1 MSKECCG
8 IIMAGGNGTRLSPL
22 TISVNKHLLPVYD
35 KPMIYYPLST
45 LMMSGIRDIAI
56 ITRKEDRAAYERLLG
71 SGRQIGISLTY
82 LEQEEPKGIPQ
93 AYQISSEFIGNR
105 NVGLILGD
113 NIFLGQGMGNLL
125 KKASQT
131 LHAEIFAFPVKN
143 PEDYGVVVLDEAT
156 NKIIKIVE
164 KPKIRQSNLAIPGLY
179 FTNSDVVNRSRDLKA
194 SSRGEFEITDVLNS
208 YLSEDKLEIEIF
220 RRGIGWMD
228 AGSIESLYSAG
239 ELIRVLQER
248 QGLRFGSPEEIA
260 WRNGWISSKE
270 LLASTSKYGDTSY
283 GVYLNSILTDLR
295 L

>member
-22 TISVNKHLLPVYD
+22 TISVSKHLLPVYD
-35 KPMIYYPLST
+35 KPMIFYPLST
-45 LMMSGIRDIAI
+45 LMMSGLRDIAI
-56 ITRKEDRAAYERLLG
+56 VTRKEDRVAYERLLG
-71 SGRQIGISLTY
+71 SGQQIGISLTY
-82 LEQEEPKGIPQ
+82 LEQDEPKGIPQ
-93 AYQISSEFIGNR
+93 AYQISSEFIGDR

-131 LHAEIFAFPVKN
+131 SHAAIFAFPVKN
-143 PEDYGVVVLDEAT
+143 PEDYGVVVLDEKT
-156 NKIIKIVE
+156 NKIINIVE
-164 KPKIRQSNLAIPGLY
+164 KPKIKQSNLAIPGLY
-179 FTNSDVVNRSRDLKA
+179 FTNSDVVNRSRNLKL
-194 SSRGEFEITDVLNS
+194 SSRGEYEIIDVLNS
-208 YLSEDKLEIEIF
+208 YLSEDKLEIELF

-228 AGSIESLYSAG
+228 AGSVESLYSAG

-260 WRNGWISSKE
+260 WRNKWIGSEE
-270 LLASTSKYGDTSY
+270 LITATLKYGDTSY
-283 GVYLNSILTDLR
+283 GAYLNSILTEIR

>member
-1 MSKECCG
+1 MTKECCG

-56 ITRKEDRAAYERLLG
+56 ITRKDDRAAYERLLG

-179 FTNSDVVNRSRDLKA
+179 FTNSDVVNRSRNLKT

-228 AGSIESLYSAG
+228 AGSVESLYSAG

>member
-1 MSKECCG
+1 
-8 IIMAGGNGTRLSPL
+8 MAGGNGTRLSPL

-143 PEDYGVVVLDEAT
+143 PEDYGVVVLDGAT

-164 KPKIRQSNLAIPGLY
+164 KPKTRQSNLAIPGLY
-179 FTNSDVVNRSRDLKA
+179 FTNSDVVNRSRNLKA

-208 YLSEDKLEIEIF
+208 YLSEAKLEIEIF

-228 AGSIESLYSAG
+228 AGSVESLYSAG

-260 WRNGWISSKE
+260 WRNRWISSEE
-270 LLASTSKYGDTSY
+270 LLS
-283 GVYLNSILTDLR
+283 LIHI
-295 L
+295 

>member
-1 MSKECCG
+1 
-8 IIMAGGNGTRLSPL
+8 
-22 TISVNKHLLPVYD
+22 
-35 KPMIYYPLST
+35 
-45 LMMSGIRDIAI
+45 
-56 ITRKEDRAAYERLLG
+56 LG
-71 SGRQIGISLTY
+71 SGQQIGISLTY
-82 LEQEEPKGIPQ
+82 FEQEEPKGIPQ

-131 LHAEIFAFPVKN
+131 LDAEIFAFPVKN
-143 PEDYGVVVLDEAT
+143 PEDYGVVVLDGAT
-156 NKIIKIVE
+156 NKIVKIVE

-179 FTNSDVVNRSRDLKA
+179 FTNSDVVNRSRNLKA
-194 SSRGEFEITDVLNS
+194 SSRGELEITDVLNS

-228 AGSIESLYSAG
+228 AGSVESLYSAG

-260 WRNGWISSKE
+260 WRNGWISSEE

-283 GVYLNSILTDLR
+283 GVYLNSILADIR

>member
-56 ITRKEDRAAYERLLG
+56 ITRKDDRAAYERLLG

-228 AGSIESLYSAG
+228 AGSVESLYSAG

>member
-1 MSKECCG
+1 
-8 IIMAGGNGTRLSPL
+8 MAGGNGTRLSPL

-56 ITRKEDRAAYERLLG
+56 ITRKDDRAAYERLLG

-179 FTNSDVVNRSRDLKA
+179 FTNSDVVNRSINLKT

-228 AGSIESLYSAG
+228 AGSVESLYSAG

-260 WRNGWISSKE
+260 WRNKWISSEE

>member
-35 KPMIYYPLST
+35 KPMFYYPLST
-45 LMMSGIRDIAI
+45 LMMSGIREIAI
-56 ITRKEDRAAYERLLG
+56 ITKKEDRIAYERLLG
-71 SGRQIGISLTY
+71 SGQQLGISLTY
-82 LEQEEPKGIPQ
+82 LEQNEPKGIPQ
-93 AYQISSEFIGNR
+93 AYEIASEFIGGR

-131 LHAEIFAFPVKN
+131 PHAEIFAFPVKN
-143 PEDYGVVVLDEAT
+143 PEDYGVVVLDEKT
-156 NKIIKIVE
+156 NKIIKIEE
-164 KPKIRQSNLAIPGLY
+164 KPKTKQSNLAIPGLY
-179 FTNSDVVNRSRDLKA
+179 FTNSDVINRSKNLKL

-208 YLSEDKLEIEIF
+208 YLVEDKLDIEIF

-228 AGSIESLYSAG
+228 AGSVESLYSAG
-239 ELIRVLQER
+239 ELVRVLQER

-260 WRNGWISSKE
+260 WRNKWISSEE
-270 LLASTSKYGDTSY
+270 LLASALKYRDTSY
-283 GVYLNSILTDLR
+283 GIYLNSLPKDKIF
-295 L
+295 